1 MSINL
6 SREAAISLDGLTISG
21 EEYKKLVKFKEDILN
36 TTSIRQLFTLINR
49 YQEEEEK
56 EKNNDN
62 L

>member
-6 SREAAISLDGLTISG
+6 SGEAAISLDGLTISD
-21 EEYKKLVKFKEDILN
+21 EEYKKLVEFKDDILN
-36 TTSIRQLFTLINR
+36 TTSITELFYIINK
-49 YQEEEEK
+49 YQEQ

>member
-6 SREAAISLDGLTISG
+6 SGEAAISLDGLTISG
-21 EEYKKLVKFKEDILN
+21 EEYKKLVEFKDDILN
-36 TTSIRQLFTLINR
+36 TTSITELFHIINK
-49 YQEEEEK
+49 YQEQ